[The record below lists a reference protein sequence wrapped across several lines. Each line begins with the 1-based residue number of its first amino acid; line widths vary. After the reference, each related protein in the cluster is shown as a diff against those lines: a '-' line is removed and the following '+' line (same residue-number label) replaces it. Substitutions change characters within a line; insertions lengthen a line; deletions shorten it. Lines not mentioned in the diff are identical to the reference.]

1 MQFRARLK
9 NPGNA
14 IGESGATPAG
24 TARSALFTDSKRAKR
39 FETERSE
46 VPDVKSG

>member
-9 NPGNA
+9 Y
-14 IGESGATPAG
+14 SGSASRERHNTRRHGAERAVHRFEAG
-24 TARSALFTDSKRAKR
+24 AG